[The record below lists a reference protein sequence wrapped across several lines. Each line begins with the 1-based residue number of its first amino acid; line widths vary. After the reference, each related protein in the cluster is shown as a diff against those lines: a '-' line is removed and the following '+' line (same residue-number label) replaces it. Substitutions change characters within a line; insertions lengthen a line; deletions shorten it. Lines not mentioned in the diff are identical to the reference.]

1 VADLVGM
8 PSYSPSVSE
17 RVQSGFFVILLSS
30 CDLYHVAQAQRI
42 MENVAYLESEFHTA
56 LYPFTLPG
64 GKCIEGRSPRV
75 RDFEV
80 GSSGLEERMSKEACV
95 PLAVDISAEI
105 CAARGLKALAGE
117 ESE

>member
-42 MENVAYLESEFHTA
+42 MENVAYLESEFFCSDLRA
-56 LYPFTLPG
+56 FSFLPFEPA
-64 GKCIEGRSPRV
+64 IQFWIPYRS
-75 RDFEV
+75 
-80 GSSGLEERMSKEACV
+80 V
-95 PLAVDISAEI
+95 PLHV
-105 CAARGLKALAGE
+105 AGW
-117 ESE
+117 